1 MGVETI
7 RSVAGV
13 IAVGCGTM
21 SFVGSPCPAC
31 RLVRGGV
38 TKRKTRLSWN
48 TQPTVI
54 SILVDRAPRFRGHEA
69 VRILARVW
77 SCRPKPSPF
86 CLFLRPRIMIP
97 STPDIV
103 PRRNSSQPPRLEWGL
118 ENSHPAPHDPWS
130 RGCNA
135 MQSPLPFPPGPSPR
149 GSCHAPVP
157 LAHMYVRTCMY
168 PSWLNKRPRGN

>member
-13 IAVGCGTM
+13 IAAGCGTM

-54 SILVDRAPRFRGHEA
+54 SILVDRAPTSVAARLSVYLRESGHVA
-69 VRILARVW
+69 HHRA
-77 SCRPKPSPF
+77 PSA
-86 CLFLRPRIMIP
+86 C
-97 STPDIV
+97 S
-103 PRRNSSQPPRLEWGL
+103 
-118 ENSHPAPHDPWS
+118 
-130 RGCNA
+130 
-135 MQSPLPFPPGPSPR
+135 
-149 GSCHAPVP
+149 
-157 LAHMYVRTCMY
+157 
-168 PSWLNKRPRGN
+168 